1 MINQVIY
8 LVDFLGDKAILKERL
23 RKKYRNPALD
33 EKLCK
38 ERMRSVILAFNL
50 VGNKNDVES

>member
-1 MINQVIY
+1 
-8 LVDFLGDKAILKERL
+8 LGDKAILKERL

-38 ERMRSVILAFNL
+38 ERMRSVF
-50 VGNKNDVES
+50 